1 MMAKTITKPNGG
13 QSMILTVANP
23 IYDSVFK
30 FLMEDERVAKILLSA
45 LLKKDVV
52 SVEMRRHEYSNTTRN
67 DISMFRID
75 FAARVKDEDGKE
87 KLMLIELQKTWVE
100 TETLRFR
107 QYLAAQ
113 YNAKENMVC
122 EKTPSHSYAYPMVAV
137 YLLGHCIGKVYEP
150 VVYVNHAARNYDG
163 KEVKDG
169 MKDPFIHS
177 LTHDSIIVQLPLLKD
192 KITNHLYKVLSVFDQ
207 SHRDKANSQL
217 INLDESKYE
226 GDEDME
232 HILHRLTQATVN
244 AELRQ
249 DMNVED
255 EFYSAIENRDTT
267 IMEKDKIIAKKDDEI
282 AEKEGVIAKKDDE
295 IAEKEG
301 VIAKKD
307 DEIAEKDNKLRVAIN
322 TMLGNG
328 MNLEAVSAAMQMSVE
343 DISTLLHSK

>member
-113 YNAKENMVC
+113 YNAKENMVR
-122 EKTPSHSYAYPMVAV
+122 K
-137 YLLGHCIGKVYEP
+137 
-150 VVYVNHAARNYDG
+150 
-163 KEVKDG
+163 
-169 MKDPFIHS
+169 
-177 LTHDSIIVQLPLLKD
+177 
-192 KITNHLYKVLSVFDQ
+192 
-207 SHRDKANSQL
+207 
-217 INLDESKYE
+217 
-226 GDEDME
+226 
-232 HILHRLTQATVN
+232 N
-244 AELRQ
+244 AEP
-249 DMNVED
+249 
-255 EFYSAIENRDTT
+255 
-267 IMEKDKIIAKKDDEI
+267 
-282 AEKEGVIAKKDDE
+282 
-295 IAEKEG
+295 
-301 VIAKKD
+301 
-307 DEIAEKDNKLRVAIN
+307 
-322 TMLGNG
+322 
-328 MNLEAVSAAMQMSVE
+328 
-343 DISTLLHSK
+343 